1 MYFGTE
7 DRSEKSVRAQAGR
20 VSRTWGKH
28 DQSGANFE
36 AWSRITSNVERS
48 WKTRLKNASGA
59 KASGAI
65 KSTAAGFMDIRRSD
79 GKFRMLRRTKTKGVE
94 EMKRRTPLMFRSRIA
109 RPAVEDL
116 KIRQWSSAARHPGF
130 ECHAKSAVMFRT
142 GSDGKKSSG
151 RVDCRPC
158 EDQV

>member
-7 DRSEKSVRAQAGR
+7 DRSEKSVRAEAGR

-48 WKTRLKNASGA
+48 WKTRLKNPSEA

-65 KSTAAGFMDIRRSD
+65 KSTAAGFMDMDAEATES
-79 GKFRMLRRTKTKGVE
+79 
-94 EMKRRTPLMFRSRIA
+94 
-109 RPAVEDL
+109 
-116 KIRQWSSAARHPGF
+116 F
-130 ECHAKSAVMFRT
+130 ECYGEQKQRAL
-142 GSDGKKSSG
+142 KK
-151 RVDCRPC
+151 
-158 EDQV
+158 